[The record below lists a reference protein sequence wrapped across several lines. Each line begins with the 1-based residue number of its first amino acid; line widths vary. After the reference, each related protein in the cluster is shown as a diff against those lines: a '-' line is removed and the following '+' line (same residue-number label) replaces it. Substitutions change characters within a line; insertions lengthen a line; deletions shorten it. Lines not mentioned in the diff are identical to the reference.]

1 MKPIRIV
8 AKRAI
13 EKLNG
18 SQCTVITI
26 LSVYLHY
33 ITLYNVIAEITFVAF
48 TSNNSSTLCFCN
60 AFVLHRTSHV
70 FQII

>member
-18 SQCTVITI
+18 LQCATITI
-26 LSVYLHY
+26 LGVYLHY
-33 ITLYNVIAEITFVAF
+33 ITIYTVIAEITFIAF
-48 TSNNSSTLCFCN
+48 TSNNNSTLCFSN
-60 AFVLHRTSHV
+60 AFVLHRTSHL
-70 FQII
+70 FKII

>member
-18 SQCTVITI
+18 LKCATITI
-26 LSVYLHY
+26 LGVYLHY
-33 ITLYNVIAEITFVAF
+33 ITIYTVIAEITFIAF
-48 TSNNSSTLCFCN
+48 TSNNNSTLCFSN